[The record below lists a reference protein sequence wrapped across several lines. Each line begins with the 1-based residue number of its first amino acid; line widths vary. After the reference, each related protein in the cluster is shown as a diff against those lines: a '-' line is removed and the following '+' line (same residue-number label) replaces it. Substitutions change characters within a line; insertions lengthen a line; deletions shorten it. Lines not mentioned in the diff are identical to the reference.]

1 MHTGRSSTQ
10 LFFPPLEQVSNDEV
24 NHISPQSSAISPSG
38 DIVDNSSNL
47 WNNIDTLSMPESS
60 TPPPI
65 PLWSTPKDALDTTS
79 FPLATNSSRD
89 VSPTTIITTSQRSSS
104 TSGPPEDTSVFNI
117 SWGGGQ
123 DRPPL
128 ELHHEDPVLPTTP
141 SKPLPKPRGI
151 RRLPEPEPSEDGT
164 LDEDTLK
171 RRKNTSAARKSRMKK
186 LMHIEHLEHQI
197 QQLQSENSQLV
208 LNNALV
214 ESEKKSLLAKEQEY
228 KKRIKYLEDIVRLSC
243 DHVLDNPKSFQ

>member
-1 MHTGRSSTQ
+1 MDKQHGTPAQ
-10 LFFPPLEQVSNDEV
+10 VFFPPLKQETNVWNDSAV
-24 NHISPQSSAISPSG
+24 DNHISPSSSEFPPSP
-38 DIVDNSSNL
+38 NTSSFL
-47 WNNIDTLSMPESS
+47 WTNVDTLSMPESS
-60 TPPPI
+60 TPPPTY
-65 PLWSTPKDALDTTS
+65 STPKCPAEATILTVTPTS
-79 FPLATNSSRD
+79 SSID
-89 VSPTTIITTSQRSSS
+89 STTIQRSSS
-104 TSGPPEDTSVFNI
+104 SSAPPEDTSVFNI

-123 DRPPL
+123 DCPPL
-128 ELHHEDPVLPTTP
+128 ELHHDDDDALPTTP

-164 LDEDTLK
+164 IDEDTLK

-197 QQLQSENSQLV
+197 QQLQAENSQLV

-228 KKRIKYLEDIVRLSC
+228 KKRIKYLEDIVRMSC
-243 DHVLDNPKSFQ
+243 DHVLDEPADLIH